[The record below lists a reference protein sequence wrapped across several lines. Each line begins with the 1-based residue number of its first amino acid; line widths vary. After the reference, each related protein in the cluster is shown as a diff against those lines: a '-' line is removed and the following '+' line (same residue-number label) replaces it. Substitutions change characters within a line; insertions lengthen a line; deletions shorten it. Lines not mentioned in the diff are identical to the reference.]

1 MSERSANTR
10 MNGKTMSNTN
20 GGSKSMGS
28 LSAKLAAVLALACAA
43 LALGAATAGAAKY
56 QPVNEINMLGIAENW
71 ETKGA
76 GYARGLAV
84 DPGTHDIFLAV
95 MLGEGRLHKW
105 DAAENETVFGREE
118 FFGYFGVTVDP
129 EKHDVF
135 ALNVST
141 KRVEHYLP
149 SLKKATP
156 TFFQT
161 EANGMIVTGPEGHIF
176 IAHSP
181 GIFGVPFFPGGEGG
195 AIEEY
200 NRAGELLQAVEC
212 GSCPGTPYFG
222 PVGEALDAAGNLYVA
237 DKQNNRVIKME
248 RAGASYV
255 NPTVFSTGPSS
266 SVAVDRASG
275 RVFVGGDEP
284 PAPGSEEPGPFYVTA
299 YDSGGNELDEFG
311 KGFIEDPFANL
322 GGGAQIT
329 VDQGTGHVFVSS
341 THANREPCCKEE
353 PRVYEF
359 ADMVPAIVEPEPATV
374 EASRHVTLNAAVN
387 PNGTLVLNCHFE
399 YGPTTAYGQSAPCS
413 PDPGFEREP
422 VAVSAEIA
430 GLQPDATYHFRV
442 VVTNEG
448 GTTEGADG
456 QFTTLIDKPV
466 VTTGG
471 ASELNSFG
479 ATISGSVNPLSNPVT
494 ACRFEYGAGTDY
506 GNVVPCPG
514 DPGTGSSP
522 VAEAVALTGLTPS
535 TTYHYRL
542 VAANDGGTESGA
554 DATFTTLSHT
564 PKAITGGA
572 TNVVADGAKLSG
584 TLNPEGSV
592 TNWRFEYGPTTTYG
606 ETSPLVSAVGSEDQK
621 VTAILGSLVPTTTY
635 HYRLVASNAGGTTR
649 GADQVLTTGP
659 RPVGR
664 IYIPAKAPLQGHTA
678 AVSLQC
684 RGVAIAECKGTLTL
698 RARIEKGI
706 RFILVKVGSGDFDFF
721 GGKSQVVKITLNDA
735 GRKAL
740 SQSEGK
746 PLPAV
751 ASATGKNRVVRLEK
765 SSSAKRH
772 KRHGHR

>member
-1 MSERSANTR
+1 MAEQSARTG
-10 MNGKTMSNTN
+10 MNGKPMSKTN

-28 LSAKLAAVLALACAA
+28 LRSKLAAVLALACAA
-43 LALGAATAGAAKY
+43 LAVGASTAAAAGY
-56 QPVNEINMLGIAENW
+56 QPVNEINVLGIAENW
-71 ETKGA
+71 QTKGT

-84 DPGTHDIFLAV
+84 DPGTHDIFLALV
-95 MLGEGRLHKW
+95 IGEGRLHKW
-105 DAAENETVFGREE
+105 DAEENETVFGREE

-135 ALNVST
+135 ALNAST

-161 EANGMIVTGPEGHIF
+161 NANGMIVTGPEGHIF
-176 IAHSP
+176 VAQSP
-181 GIFGVPFFPGGEGG
+181 GFFNFWLFPGGEEGS
-195 AIEEY
+195 IQEY
-200 NRAGELLQAVEC
+200 NRAGELLQTIEC
-212 GSCPGTPYFG
+212 ATCPGVPSFHG

-237 DKQNNRVIKME
+237 DTQNNRVIKMD
-248 RAGASYV
+248 RVGASYV
-255 NPTVFSTGPSS
+255 NPTIFSTGPSG

-284 PAPGSEEPGPFYVTA
+284 PAEGSEEPGLYYVTV
-299 YDSGGNELDEFG
+299 YDSAGNELGEFG
-311 KGFIEDPFANL
+311 KGIFEDPFARA

-329 VDQGTGHVFVSS
+329 VDQGTGHVFVDS
-341 THANREPCCKEE
+341 THTNTEAGRIE
-353 PRVYEF
+353 PRVWEF
-359 ADMVPAIVEPEPATV
+359 ADMVPAIVEPEAATV

-387 PNGTLVLNCHFE
+387 PNGNLMLDCHFE
-399 YGPTTAYGQSAPCS
+399 YGATTAYGQTAPCS
-413 PDPGFEREP
+413 PDPGFEREAVP
-422 VAVSAEIA
+422 VSAEVE
-430 GLQPDATYHFRV
+430 GLEPNTTYHFRV

-456 QFTTLIDKPV
+456 QFTTLIDKPA

-471 ASELNSFG
+471 TSGLNSFG

-494 ACRFEYGAGTDY
+494 ACRFEFGTSADY
-506 GNVVPCPG
+506 GSVVPCPG
-514 DPGTGSSP
+514 DPGSGSSP
-522 VAEAVALTGLTPS
+522 VAEAVALSGLTPS

-542 VAANDGGTESGA
+542 VAANAGGTEAGA

-572 TNVVADGAKLSG
+572 TNVIADGAKLSG
-584 TLNPEGSV
+584 MVNPEGSV
-592 TNWRFEYGPTTTYG
+592 TNWHFEYGPTTAYG
-606 ETSPLVSAVGSEDQK
+606 LTMPPVSAVGAEDQK
-621 VTAILGSLVPTTTY
+621 VIAVVSSLVPTTTY
-635 HYRLVASNAGGTTR
+635 HYRLVATNAGGTTR
-649 GADQVLTTGP
+649 GVDQVLTTGP

-664 IYIPAKAPLQGHTA
+664 VYIPAKAPLKGRTA

-698 RARIEKGI
+698 RARIKKGI
-706 RFILVKVGSGDFDFF
+706 RFILVKVGSGNFDLF
-721 GGKSQVVKITLNDA
+721 GGKTQVVKITLNDA

-751 ASATGKNRVVRLEK
+751 ASATGKNRVVRLEHG
-765 SSSAKRH
+765 SSRKRH

>member
-1 MSERSANTR
+1 MAERSAPTGT
-10 MNGKTMSNTN
+10 NGKPMSNMN
-20 GGSKSMGS
+20 GGSKSMSS
-28 LSAKLAAVLALACAA
+28 LRSKLAAVLAVACAA
-43 LALGAATAGAAKY
+43 LAVGVSTAAAGY
-56 QPVNEINMLGIAENW
+56 QPVNEINVLGIAENG
-71 ETKGA
+71 ETKGT
-76 GYARGLAV
+76 GYARGLTV
-84 DPGTHDIFLAV
+84 DPVTHDIFLAL

-105 DAAENETVFGREE
+105 DAGENETVFGREE

-129 EKHDVF
+129 EKHDLF
-135 ALNVST
+135 ALNAAT
-141 KRVEHYLP
+141 QRVEHYLP

-161 EANGMIVTGPEGHIF
+161 NANGMIVTGPEGHIF
-176 IAHSP
+176 LAHSP
-181 GIFGVPFFPGGEGG
+181 GFFNFYLFPGGEEGS
-195 AIEEY
+195 ILEY
-200 NRAGELLQAVEC
+200 NRSGELLQTIEC
-212 GSCPGTPYFG
+212 GACPGVPSFHG
-222 PVGEALDAAGNLYVA
+222 PISEALDASGNLYVA
-237 DKQNNRVIKME
+237 DTQNNRVIKMN
-248 RAGASYV
+248 RVGTSYV
-255 NPTVFSTGPSS
+255 TPTVFSTGPSA
-266 SVAVDRASG
+266 SVAVDRDSG

-284 PAPGSEEPGPFYVTA
+284 PEEGSEEPGPYYVTV
-299 YDSGGNELDEFG
+299 YDSSGNELGEFG
-311 KGFIEDPFANL
+311 KGVFEDPFARA
-322 GGGAQIT
+322 GGGAQVT
-329 VDQGTGHVFVSS
+329 VDQGTGHVFVDS
-341 THANREPCCKEE
+341 THTTESGRIE
-353 PRVYEF
+353 PRVWEY
-359 ADMVPAIVEPEPATV
+359 ADMVPATVEPEAATV

-387 PNGTLVLNCHFE
+387 PNGNLVLDCDFE
-399 YGPTTAYGQSAPCS
+399 YGETTAYGQTAPCS
-413 PDPGFEREP
+413 PDPGFERDP
-422 VAVSAEIA
+422 VPVSAEVE
-430 GLQPDATYHFRV
+430 GLQPNATYHFRV

-471 ASELNSFG
+471 PSDLTSFG

-494 ACRFEYGAGTDY
+494 TCRFEYGATAEY

-514 DPGTGSSP
+514 DPGSGSSP
-522 VAEAVALTGLTPS
+522 VAEAVALSGLTPS

-542 VAANDGGTESGA
+542 VAANAGGTEAGA

-572 TNVVADGAKLSG
+572 TNVIADGAKLSA
-584 TLNPEGSV
+584 TVNPEGSV
-592 TNWRFEYGPTTTYG
+592 TNWRFEYGPTTSYG
-606 ETSPLVSAVGSEDQK
+606 QTTPLVSAVGSEDQK
-621 VTAILGSLVPTTTY
+621 ATAILGSLIPTTTY
-635 HYRLVASNAGGTTR
+635 HYRVVASNAGGTTT
-649 GADQVLTTGP
+649 GADQVFTTGP

-664 IYIPAKAPLQGHTA
+664 IYIPAKAPLQGGTA

-698 RARIEKGI
+698 RARIKKGI

-721 GGKSQVVKITLNDA
+721 GGKTQVVRIALNDA

-765 SSSAKRH
+765 SSSRH